1 MTKTRIFSGIQPT
14 GVPHLGNYLGAL
26 RSWLELQQADA
37 AASAPGHAA
46 AGAAAP
52 GPAGPA
58 APAHVF
64 FSIVGLHALTVPQAG
79 KQLRRERRAMLRCLL
94 AIGIDPARC
103 TLFHQEQVRVVRW
116 KGTPGRRGGLCVGDH
131 KSCEAAGDCAL
142 RAGTLVVWP
151 LTAGACDRTISS
163 RLLKDA
169 PCRCP
174 STPSSRGFSIASRAS
189 ASSIA

>member
-1 MTKTRIFSGIQPT
+1 MLARAPAVREARRAASVAARASTSRAASSSPSPSSAAAAPPPPRRIFSGIQPT

-37 AASAPGHAA
+37 AASAPEHAA
-46 AGAAAP
+46 AGAAAS
-52 GPAGPA
+52 GPAGST
-58 APAHVF
+58 HVF

-116 KGTPGRRGGLCVGDH
+116 KGTPGRRGGLRVGDH

-142 RAGTLVVWP
+142 RAG
-151 LTAGACDRTISS
+151 SS
-163 RLLKDA
+163 
-169 PCRCP
+169 
-174 STPSSRGFSIASRAS
+174 GQ
-189 ASSIA
+189 